1 MFNRVRAFALGVGLI
16 LAAGTGAAVAQTPVE
31 QIQMILTEVGKVYKK
46 EGFTKSSADI
56 VSSLAQ
62 GKTATHKVNLTGGRV
77 YTFSAGCDTDCSDI
91 DLTLYSANGRVVGAD
106 TDDTDSAV
114 VAVPIETS
122 GTYSLELLMAKC
134 SEAPC
139 AYGIT
144 TWHLVP

>member
-1 MFNRVRAFALGVGLI
+1 MFNRVGGLALSAGLVL
-16 LAAGTGAAVAQTPVE
+16 LASAGSALSQTPAE
-31 QIQMILTEVGKVYKK
+31 QIQLILTEVGKVYKN

-62 GKTATHKVNLTGGRV
+62 GKTAAHKVTLTGGRV
-77 YTFSAGCDTDCSDI
+77 YTFSAGCDTDCNDI
-91 DLTLYSANGRVVGAD
+91 DLTLYSANGGVVGAD

-114 VAVPIETS
+114 IAVPIEAS
-122 GTYSLELLMAKC
+122 GTYTLELLMAKC